1 MDERKAHRDET
12 EMLTALRA
20 AERNGTLRETL
31 IRELS
36 RPHSAPA
43 FWAVREFLFQLT
55 DREIGESPVLI
66 PVMALI
72 QSMRGDLREAER
84 YVSMLRAYQDPRM
97 ELYRL
102 SAELVMPYITDE
114 QFVGVVQTLAA
125 AHAGPVQSLTISA
138 CRPSILNG
146 FRDFSAFGDKIVTY
160 KEPVC
165 AAIAALYGSSATGI
179 YEIALAEWYYQ
190 RNECFKA
197 LLLVTGTIP
206 FMEQMH
212 DMRCLF
218 VALALQMRI
227 LLMNGQARS
236 AGLIAE
242 KIRRRISVTGW
253 EELTDSL
260 EALNA
265 WAACSDG
272 NYAAARRWLN
282 DRAPDE
288 DQGIYMMNVYAY
300 LIKARCYIVFGRHMK
315 AAVLVRRLIALLEP
329 GRRYTDICECYAL
342 SAMAALAA
350 GDEDRACADTGE
362 ALALSQQYGYYRL
375 LADEG
380 EFMVRL
386 LSLYEERVGADAFT
400 EKIKGLA
407 MEVARQCPR
416 YLRRPWEDYEP
427 LTRVESY
434 VLHLLSQER
443 TNEEIAENLNIKIGT
458 VKFHITN
465 INRKLRVKNR
475 RQAVRRARELSL
487 LREE

>member
-12 EMLTALRA
+12 ELLTAMRA
-20 AERNGTLRETL
+20 AEQNGTLRETL

-114 QFVGVVQTLAA
+114 QFVGVVQTLTA

-165 AAIAALYGSSATGI
+165 AAIEALYGSSATGI

-236 AGLIAE
+236 AGMIAE

-260 EALNA
+260 DALNA

-272 NYAAARRWLN
+272 NYAAARSWLSSIH
-282 DRAPDE
+282 RSCCFSWGSWTGQA
-288 DQGIYMMNVYAY
+288 IST
-300 LIKARCYIVFGRHMK
+300 
-315 AAVLVRRLIALLEP
+315 RRFKFRVI
-329 GRRYTDICECYAL
+329 R
-342 SAMAALAA
+342 SA
-350 GDEDRACADTGE
+350 EDRYI
-362 ALALSQQYGYYRL
+362 LAS
-375 LADEG
+375 A
-380 EFMVRL
+380 
-386 LSLYEERVGADAFT
+386 
-400 EKIKGLA
+400 
-407 MEVARQCPR
+407 
-416 YLRRPWEDYEP
+416 P
-427 LTRVESY
+427 LPK
-434 VLHLLSQER
+434 Q
-443 TNEEIAENLNIKIGT
+443 
-458 VKFHITN
+458 
-465 INRKLRVKNR
+465 
-475 RQAVRRARELSL
+475 
-487 LREE
+487 

>member
-12 EMLTALRA
+12 ELLTAIRA
-20 AERNGTLRETL
+20 AEQNGTLRETL

-97 ELYRL
+97 KLYRL

-114 QFVGVVQTLAA
+114 QFVGVVQTLTA

-165 AAIAALYGSSATGI
+165 AAIEALYGSSATGI

-227 LLMNGQARS
+227 LLMNGQARG
-236 AGLIAE
+236 AGMIAE

-260 EALNA
+260 DALNA

-272 NYAAARRWLN
+272 NYAAARSWLK

-300 LIKARCYIVFGRHMK
+300 LIKARCYIVFGKHMK

-329 GRRYTDICECYAL
+329 GRRYTDICECCAL
-342 SAMAALAA
+342 SAIAALAA
-350 GDEDRACADTGE
+350 GDEE
-362 ALALSQQYGYYRL
+362 PIHVIQPVSQPQ
-375 LADEG
+375 
-380 EFMVRL
+380 V
-386 LSLYEERVGADAFT
+386 
-400 EKIKGLA
+400 
-407 MEVARQCPR
+407 
-416 YLRRPWEDYEP
+416 
-427 LTRVESY
+427 
-434 VLHLLSQER
+434 
-443 TNEEIAENLNIKIGT
+443 
-458 VKFHITN
+458 
-465 INRKLRVKNR
+465 
-475 RQAVRRARELSL
+475 
-487 LREE
+487 